1 MHVVPH
7 VSCLCQANFPFHI
20 CFCVVSDASSTK
32 RKALQLAA
40 TLILLSAV
48 GAADCPEECVCMW
61 KNGKET
67 TECINRDKDS
77 IPQGIEP
84 STQASLT
91 ALNPNIEHKNK
102 INSFIFYFLFSNW
115 TKKCFSWIKLILLL

>member
-1 MHVVPH
+1 MSRVTCTNHVMPFTCQTNFLSNSSH
-7 VSCLCQANFPFHI
+7 FLCVFGI
-20 CFCVVSDASSTK
+20 DASSTV
-32 RKALQLAA
+32 RKAVHLAA
-40 TLILLSAV
+40 TLIVISAV

-84 STQASLT
+84 STQASQVLFH
-91 ALNPNIEHKNK
+91 AKVQNQRIIYSFHLNIQ
-102 INSFIFYFLFSNW
+102 Y
-115 TKKCFSWIKLILLL
+115 

>member
-1 MHVVPH
+1 MGDLGISTYREWQRDAVRLIYN
-7 VSCLCQANFPFHI
+7 CFLLC
-20 CFCVVSDASSTK
+20 VLDASQCT
-32 RKALQLAA
+32 RKALHLAA
-40 TLILLSAV
+40 TLILISAV

-84 STQASLT
+84 STQASRL
-91 ALNPNIEHKNK
+91 
-102 INSFIFYFLFSNW
+102 
-115 TKKCFSWIKLILLL
+115 

>member
-1 MHVVPH
+1 M
-7 VSCLCQANFPFHI
+7 
-20 CFCVVSDASSTK
+20 CVDLDASSTV
-32 RKALQLAA
+32 RTALHLAA
-40 TLILLSAV
+40 TLILISAV

-84 STQASLT
+84 STQASQT
-91 ALNPNIEHKNK
+91 WFPYCIAKKKKYIDLNYRWHGFPNNIWN
-102 INSFIFYFLFSNW
+102 IF
-115 TKKCFSWIKLILLL
+115 

>member
-1 MHVVPH
+1 MV
-7 VSCLCQANFPFHI
+7 L
-20 CFCVVSDASSTK
+20 DASSTV
-32 RKALQLAA
+32 RKALQLIA
-40 TLILLSAV
+40 TLILVSAV

-91 ALNPNIEHKNK
+91 VLNLYIGHKNK
-102 INSFIFYFLFSNW
+102 FFLFSFVP
-115 TKKCFSWIKLILLL
+115 K